1 MIDQDKLDFLFN
13 HLLDKMVDEV
23 YIDNDAFGIVF
34 DDGTL
39 IELYSDDDLELYYEV
54 PKGNSSL
61 H

>member
-54 PKGNSSL
+54 PKGN
-61 H
+61 